1 MPYTFEQFRQ
11 QARKDFVES
20 LSEQEMKDIA
30 RKLPPKDRLE
40 GVPTKDRLEG
50 VPTKDRVEGLA
61 AEERLEGMAP
71 EEVLKVISKAL
82 SQEEIENL
90 LRKSKEE
97 SGKSN

>member
-30 RKLPPKDRLE
+30 RKLPP
-40 GVPTKDRLEG
+40 KDRLEG